1 MTPPL
6 RIGIT
11 GGIGSGKSTVCQIFG
26 LLGIPVYFAD
36 DRAKWLMVH
45 DATVRAQLIEA
56 FGPRAFDAAGQLNR
70 AHLSDLVFND
80 AACLAV
86 LNGIVHPAV
95 RRDGLAWE
103 AAHTNVPYTLREA
116 ALLYESGSYTTLD
129 RVIVVTA
136 PEALR
141 IQRVTA
147 RDALTPAQVQAR
159 INKQWP
165 EADKVRRAHHV
176 IVNDGR
182 HGLVRQVLRIHRSLC
197 GGQ

>member
-1 MTPPL
+1 MKMNPPL

-11 GGIGSGKSTVCQIFG
+11 GGIGSGKSTACYLFE
-26 LLGIPVYFAD
+26 LLGIPVYYAD
-36 DRAKWLMVH
+36 VRAKWLMAN
-45 DATVRAQLIEA
+45 DPAVRTQLVEA
-56 FGPRAFDAAGQLNR
+56 FGAHTFDGAGQLNR
-70 AHLSDLVFND
+70 AYLSEVVFND
-80 AACLAV
+80 SAQLAL

-103 AAHTNVPYTLREA
+103 ATHADVPYTLREA

-141 IQRVTA
+141 VARVVA
-147 RDALTPAQVQAR
+147 RDGLTAAQVQAR
-159 INKQWP
+159 MDKQWP

-182 HGLVRQVLRIHRSLC
+182 HSLIRQVLRIHTILR
-197 GGQ
+197 G

>member
-11 GGIGSGKSTVCQIFG
+11 GGIGSGKSTVCQLFG

-36 DRAKWLMVH
+36 DRAKWLMAH
-45 DATVRAQLIEA
+45 DPTVRAQLVEA
-56 FGPRAFDAAGQLNR
+56 FGPQAFDAAGQLNR
-70 AHLSDLVFND
+70 AHLSDVVFND
-80 AACLAV
+80 AARLAV

-95 RRDGLAWE
+95 RRDGLEWE
-103 AAHTNVPYTLREA
+103 AGHSNVPYTLREA

-141 IQRVTA
+141 IQRVMTRDGLTA
-147 RDALTPAQVQAR
+147 EQVKAR
-159 INKQWP
+159 IDKQWP
-165 EADKVRRAHHV
+165 EAEKVRRAHHV
-176 IVNDGR
+176 IVNDGQ
-182 HGLVRQVLRIHRSLC
+182 HGLIRQVLRIHRSLC
-197 GGQ
+197 S